1 MSLLHKRSMRRAAML
16 FATIATL
23 AALGVAL
30 MRPAARAQTALTPA
44 TAAAAARGALT
55 QARGEAAR
63 ARERAALLDS
73 QVRKALAARDRASF
87 AAAALAARVQQSEA
101 ELAAAQ
107 AELALIRQARDSLAT
122 RLARESAPVMQLMA
136 ALQTQVRRPAM
147 LQLVQ
152 PGSITDAVH
161 LRAAVV
167 AIEPQ
172 IMNRTAALR
181 QELARQRNLEHQA
194 ANVARQLRNLQ
205 RQLHARRGE
214 LAALSAAQRLKA
226 RRASSAADREA
237 ERAFA
242 LSQDVRDISTL
253 ISRLEGNSKGE
264 AKLAEPLSALA
275 QPPIAADQF
284 APRRLPVDGRAAA
297 VKPSGRRG
305 LVLQARPGALVVAPG
320 AGRVAFAGPYRG
332 YGAIVIL
339 EHGGG
344 WTSLITGLA
353 VAEVAVGQ
361 TIAAGYPLGQAATRD
376 PLITVELRRNGLPVD
391 PSSLLR

>member
-1 MSLLHKRSMRRAAML
+1 MSLRQKRPMRRAAML
-16 FATIATL
+16 FATVATP
-23 AALGVAL
+23 AALGMAF
-30 MRPAARAQTALTPA
+30 MRPAAFAQTVPT
-44 TAAAAARGALT
+44 TAAAAAARDALT

-73 QVRKALAARDRASF
+73 HVCKALAARDRASLS
-87 AAAALAARVQQSEA
+87 AAALAARVQQSEA
-101 ELAAAQ
+101 ALAAAQ
-107 AELALIRQARDSLAT
+107 AELALVRQARDSLAS
-122 RLARESAPVMQLMA
+122 RLARESAPVTQLMA

-147 LQLVQ
+147 LQLIQ

-161 LRAAVV
+161 LRAALV

-172 IMNRTAALR
+172 IMSRTAVLR

-194 ANVARQLRNLQ
+194 ANVARQQRNLQ
-205 RQLHARRGE
+205 RQLHARRSE

-253 ISRLEGNSKGE
+253 ISRLEDNSKGE
-264 AKLAEPLSALA
+264 AKPAGPFSTLA
-275 QPPIAADQF
+275 QQSVAADQF
-284 APRRLPVDGRAAA
+284 APRRLPVNGRPAA
-297 VKPSGRRG
+297 VQPSSRRG
-305 LVLQARPGALVVAPG
+305 LTLQARPGALVVAPG

-332 YGAIVIL
+332 YGIIVIL
-339 EHGGG
+339 EHRGG

-353 VAEVAVGQ
+353 VAEVARGQ
-361 TIAAGYPLGQAATRD
+361 TIAAGYPLGQAAARD